1 MFLRCATYLLS
12 WIILFSLAQQ
22 ALAGNAPLLT
32 RMAKEDNLVS
42 SRIKLEFST
51 FPAYRIEP
59 SGQRIDLFFS
69 GVSAATNLHLL
80 PEDDKI
86 VKILVA
92 KSSKELMVSLLL
104 RQVPANISTTEVNAT
119 ATIEL
124 ELFWQQ
130 AGGARPAVAF
140 RISGLPSRQALTS
153 SSQPLA
159 QSPFSGH
166 WHTFFSEY
174 LPPLFLDLP
183 LKVSLP
189 SLPRHGFEGTSA
201 PFAAV
206 LDDLANADPQGAVS
220 RLQEIP
226 VADLNQQGLLSKQ
239 ILQAEALL
247 RNGSINPALGILEK
261 LPRQQL
267 SLPLQQRAG
276 YLHNLALVLA
286 EDPYGAKAWHA
297 DLEKLLANSP
307 YRYAFQLLQAEIAL
321 QDGNGKL
328 ALTRLLQRNSRW
340 PENLHPIRQQ
350 RIADARVASGQS
362 KAALPYF
369 RQQMQGSGL
378 PTDDHFSFQQAA
390 RAFYEN
396 RQWETAHQLYQQL
409 AVLLPEADA
418 TSQALYLSNLATY
431 LGGEQD
437 LALLQFRQ
445 LREDYPGTPGD
456 LRAWMKMLDHG
467 LVTREERHLLQGLRD
482 YPTIIAKAEGR
493 QLREEAIFKLGLTL
507 HLQGESLRAID
518 TLGQFRRNFASS
530 PLRTEAE
537 ALLRDILPPQ
547 LERFIA
553 SGDDLQAV
561 IMLEQYR
568 ELLIRGDGKWPF
580 LPKLAK
586 AFTRLGLFD
595 RGCRVYLYLLDH
607 TRNSAEAE
615 KFYLPL
621 ASIYFDRDEYAE
633 VERYSEL
640 YMDRYPKGA
649 DRTELFLLR
658 LRALQKLARFDEA
671 AKLLEDKKNPR
682 STKIELLATEIYW
695 ELGDYKRVIDF
706 ANRLGNRGEAI
717 PPAGLL
723 LEAEAL
729 RRLGH
734 AQQALP
740 LYEVLA
746 EDGTFSD
753 QATYRCGQILL
764 AKGDRS
770 KALNLF
776 QTLAEKG
783 EDGLW
788 RQLARDSIKAG
799 TY

>member
-1 MFLRCATYLLS
+1 MA
-12 WIILFSLAQQ
+12 A
-22 ALAGNAPLLT
+22 NAPLLT

-42 SRIKLEFST
+42 SRVTLEFST
-51 FPAYRIEP
+51 IPAFRIVP
-59 SGQRIDLFFS
+59 SGQQVDLFFS
-69 GVSAATNLHLL
+69 DASVGSTLHLL

-92 KSSKELMVSLLL
+92 KSSKELMISLLL
-104 RQVPANISTTEVNAT
+104 RQVPANISTTQIDAT
-119 ATIEL
+119 GTIDL

-130 AGGARPAVAF
+130 AGGSRPAVAF

-159 QSPFSGH
+159 QSPFSGR
-166 WHTFFSEY
+166 WHTFFTEY

-183 LKVSLP
+183 LKVNLP
-189 SLPRHGFEGTSA
+189 SLPRHGFEETSA

-206 LDDLANADPQGAVS
+206 LDALSNADSLGALE
-220 RLQEIP
+220 RLQGISET
-226 VADLNQQGLLSKQ
+226 DLNQQGLLSKQ
-239 ILQAEALL
+239 LLRAEALL
-247 RNGSINPALGILEK
+247 RNGSTEPALAILEK

-267 SLPLQQRAG
+267 KLPLQQRAG

-297 DLEKLLANSP
+297 DIEKLLADSP
-307 YRYAFQLLQAEIAL
+307 YRYPFQLLQAEIAL
-321 QDGNGKL
+321 QDGDGKL
-328 ALTRLLQRNSRW
+328 ALNKLSQPDQRW
-340 PENLHPIRQQ
+340 PEDLRSIRLQ
-350 RIADARVASGQS
+350 RIADAQVTSGQS

-369 RQQMQGSGL
+369 RQQIQGSGL
-378 PTDDHFSFQQAA
+378 PADDGFSFQQAA

-396 RQWETAHQLYQQL
+396 QDWETTHQLYQQL
-409 AVLLPEADA
+409 AVLLSEADT

-437 LALLQFRQ
+437 VAMLQFRQ
-445 LREDYPGTPGD
+445 LREDYPGTRGD
-456 LRAWMKMLDHG
+456 LLAWMKMLDHG
-467 LVTREERHLLQGLRD
+467 LATREERHLLQGLRD
-482 YPTIIAKAEGR
+482 YPSIISKTDNR
-493 QLREEAIFKLGLTL
+493 RLREEAIFKLGLAL
-507 HLQGESLRAID
+507 HLQGEPLRAID
-518 TLGQFRRNFASS
+518 TLGRFRRNYASS
-530 PLRTEAE
+530 PLRTETE

-553 SGDDLQAV
+553 TGEDLQAV

-586 AFTRLGLFD
+586 AFTRLGLVD
-595 RGCRVYLYLLDH
+595 RGCCVYLYLLDH
-607 TRNSAEAE
+607 AHNPTEAE
-615 KFYLPL
+615 QYYLPL
-621 ASIYFDRDEYAE
+621 ASLYFDRDEYAQA
-633 VERYSEL
+633 ERYSEL
-640 YMDRYPKGA
+640 YLNRYPKGA
-649 DRTELFLLR
+649 DRAELFLLR
-658 LRALQKLARFDEA
+658 LRALQKQARFDEA
-671 AKLLEDKKNPR
+671 AKLLEDKQTPR
-682 STKIELLATEIYW
+682 STKIELLAAEIYW
-695 ELGDYKRVIDF
+695 ELGDYNQVIDF

-740 LYEVLA
+740 LFEVLA

-764 AKGDRS
+764 AKGDRG

-776 QTLAEKG
+776 RTLAEKG
-783 EDGLW
+783 KDGLW
-788 RQLARDSIKAG
+788 RQLAQDSIKAE